1 MCKDIGVIPVNAREH
16 GTLKMKPVDR
26 FAMDLKRIRF
36 LDPVE
41 TNDELFYFEQNRNV
55 RKDNTFSVAGRRY
68 EAPRD
73 LCSRTVQ
80 VRYDR
85 TRPGRMVVYLNSE
98 RMDEALEFNPISND
112 RSSPRQQST
121 SRTR

>member
-1 MCKDIGVIPVNAREH
+1 
-16 GTLKMKPVDR
+16 MKPVDR

-36 LDPVE
+36 LDPME
-41 TNDELFYFEQNRNV
+41 ASDELFYFEQDRAV

-73 LCSRTVQ
+73 LRSRTIQ

-85 TRPGRMVVYLNSE
+85 SKKHPGRVVVYLGGE
-98 RMDEALEFNPISND
+98 RMGDALPLDFTAND
-112 RSSPRQQST
+112 RAPKT
-121 SRTR
+121 SNPGEKQ